1 MKEKNL
7 WKIIIYRSIKLI
19 LGKEN
24 QALIF
29 STNNLPGF
37 DQMALDLNSL
47 DQTIS
52 NPEIIFTLR
61 FYYWTGDWLSV
72 GYHQKE
78 IPHHWEKLL
87 FNKEINIV
95 RRPSGGGAVLHSG
108 GITYAL
114 TFKKTHYKILSY
126 EMVNN
131 WLIKSFRELG
141 LKLQNGN
148 LRKSTIK
155 TNCFGTSLISDLIDQ
170 DGFKRVGSAQ
180 YRKKGA
186 FLQHGEIQ
194 INPSK
199 DLWFKLFREE
209 APPKVNLNLTN
220 DEIVQHL
227 RNSFL
232 ENKSNIRFKNIAIVN
247 KDIGAFSLQ

>member
-1 MKEKNL
+1 L
-7 WKIIIYRSIKLI
+7 KIIISRPTKLI
-19 LGKEN
+19 LEIGN

-52 NPEIIFTLR
+52 NPEIILTLR
-61 FYYWTGDWLSV
+61 FYYWKGDWLSI

-78 IPHHWEKLL
+78 IPPHWEKLL
-87 FNKEINIV
+87 TNGEINIV

-108 GITYAL
+108 GITYAI
-114 TFKKTHYKILSY
+114 TFKKIYYKILSY

-141 LKLQNGN
+141 LNLQNGN
-148 LRKSTIK
+148 SQKTHIN

-170 DGFKRVGSAQ
+170 DGFKRIGSAQ

-194 INPSK
+194 TNPSK
-199 DLWFKLFREE
+199 DLWYKLFKED
-209 APPKVNLNLTN
+209 APPKINLGLTN

-232 ENKSNIRFKNIAIVN
+232 ENKSNIKFKNIAINN
-247 KDIGAFSLQ
+247 KNIKNFHGKNS

>member
-1 MKEKNL
+1 M
-7 WKIIIYRSIKLI
+7 KIIINRPTKLI
-19 LGKEN
+19 LGIKN

-47 DQTIS
+47 NQTIS
-52 NPEIIFTLR
+52 NPEIILTLR
-61 FYYWTGDWLSV
+61 FYYWTGDWLSI

-78 IPHHWEKLL
+78 IPRHWEKLL
-87 FNKEINIV
+87 KNGEINIV

-114 TFKKTHYKILSY
+114 TFKKNYYKILSY

-131 WLIKSFRELG
+131 WLIKSFKELG
-141 LKLQNGN
+141 LNLQYGN
-148 LRKSTIK
+148 LQKSTI
-155 TNCFGTSLISDLIDQ
+155 TSNCFGTSLISDLVDQ
-170 DGFKRVGSAQ
+170 DGFKRIGSAQ
-180 YRKKGA
+180 FRKKGA

-194 INPSK
+194 TNPSS
-199 DLWFKLFREE
+199 DLWFKLFKEE
-209 APPKVNLNLTN
+209 APPKVDLKLTN
-220 DEIVQHL
+220 DEIIQHL

-232 ENKSNIRFKNIAIVN
+232 KNKSNMNFKNL
-247 KDIGAFSLQ
+247 SLIHI

>member
-1 MKEKNL
+1 L
-7 WKIIIYRSIKLI
+7 KIIINKSIRLI
-19 LGKEN
+19 LGQEN

-29 STNNLPGF
+29 STNTLPGF
-37 DQMALDLNSL
+37 EQMALDLNSL
-47 DQTIS
+47 DQTIL

-61 FYYWTGDWLSV
+61 FYYWTGDWLSI

-78 IPHHWEKLL
+78 IPLHWEELL
-87 FNKEINIV
+87 SKGEIQIV

-114 TFKKTHYKILSY
+114 TFKKTYYKNLSY

-131 WLIKSFRELG
+131 WLIKSFSKLG
-141 LKLQNGN
+141 LNLQNGN
-148 LRKSTIK
+148 FRKSGIQ
-155 TNCFGTSLISDLIDQ
+155 TNCFGTSLISDLVDQ
-170 DGFKRVGSAQ
+170 DGFKRIGSAQ

-194 INPSK
+194 TNPSK
-199 DLWFKLFREE
+199 DLWFKLFKEQ
-209 APPKVNLNLTN
+209 APPKINLGITN

-227 RNSFL
+227 QNSFL
-232 ENKSNIRFKNIAIVN
+232 KSKSNIKFKTILRDHKILEKFHYSNY
-247 KDIGAFSLQ
+247 

>member
-1 MKEKNL
+1 M
-7 WKIIIYRSIKLI
+7 KIIIKRPTKLI
-19 LGKEN
+19 LGIDN

-29 STNNLPGF
+29 STNNLSGF

-52 NPEIIFTLR
+52 NPEIILTLR
-61 FYYWTGDWLSV
+61 FYYWTGDWLSI

-78 IPHHWEKLL
+78 ILPHWEKLL
-87 FNKEINIV
+87 SNGDINIV

-114 TFKKTHYKILSY
+114 TFKKTYYNTLSY

-141 LKLQNGN
+141 LNLQYGKLQ
-148 LRKSTIK
+148 KSPVTS
-155 TNCFGTSLISDLIDQ
+155 NCFGTSLISDLVDQ
-170 DGFKRVGSAQ
+170 DGFKRIGSAQ

-194 INPSK
+194 TNPSK
-199 DLWFKLFREE
+199 DLWFKLFKEE
-209 APPKVNLNLTN
+209 APPKLNLGLTN

-232 ENKSNIRFKNIAIVN
+232 ENKSNINFKNISIDDKN
-247 KDIGAFSLQ
+247 IKKLHDNDS

>member
-1 MKEKNL
+1 L
-7 WKIIIYRSIKLI
+7 KIIINKNTNLI
-19 LGKEN
+19 LGIEN

-29 STNNLPGF
+29 STNNLPGY
-37 DQMALDLNSL
+37 DQMALDLNFL

-52 NPEIIFTLR
+52 NPEIILTLR
-61 FYYWTGDWLSV
+61 FYYWTGDWLSI

-78 IPHHWEKLL
+78 IPLHWENLL
-87 FNKEINIV
+87 SNGEINIV
-95 RRPSGGGAVLHSG
+95 RRPSGGGAVLLSG

-114 TFKKTHYKILSY
+114 TLKKTYYKVLSY

-141 LKLQNGN
+141 LNLQYGN
-148 LRKSTIK
+148 LRKSPIK
-155 TNCFGTSLISDLIDQ
+155 SNCFGTSLTSDLVDQ
-170 DGFKRVGSAQ
+170 DGFKRIGSAQ

-194 INPSK
+194 TNPSK
-199 DLWFKLFREE
+199 DLWYKLFREE

-220 DEIVQHL
+220 DEIIQHL
-227 RNSFL
+227 SNSFQ
-232 ENKSNIRFKNIAIVN
+232 ENKSNIKFKSIAIDN
-247 KDIGAFSLQ
+247 QKIKNFYCTDS

>member
-1 MKEKNL
+1 L
-7 WKIIIYRSIKLI
+7 KIIINRPTKLI
-19 LGKEN
+19 LGIEN

-47 DQTIS
+47 NQTIS

-61 FYYWTGDWLSV
+61 FYYWTGDWISI

-78 IPHHWEKLL
+78 IPPHWKKLL
-87 FNKEINIV
+87 LNKEINLV

-114 TFKKTHYKILSY
+114 TFKKTFYKILSY

-131 WLIKSFRELG
+131 WLSKSFRELG
-141 LKLQNGN
+141 LNLQNGD
-148 LRKSTIK
+148 LRKSSIK
-155 TNCFGTSLISDLIDQ
+155 TNCFGTSLISDLVDQ
-170 DGFKRVGSAQ
+170 DGFKRIGSAQ

-194 INPSK
+194 THPSK
-199 DLWFKLFREE
+199 DLWYKLFKEE
-209 APPKVNLNLTN
+209 APPKVNLAFTN
-220 DEIVQHL
+220 DEIVEYL

-232 ENKSNIRFKNIAIVN
+232 ENKSNLMIKNIEIDDKYIDN
-247 KDIGAFSLQ
+247 SRKTNS

>member
-1 MKEKNL
+1 M
-7 WKIIIYRSIKLI
+7 KIIINRPTKLI
-19 LGKEN
+19 LGIEN
-24 QALIF
+24 KALIF

-37 DQMALDLNSL
+37 DQMAFDLNSL

-52 NPEIIFTLR
+52 NPEIILTLR
-61 FYYWTGDWLSV
+61 FYYWTGDWVSI

-78 IPHHWEKLL
+78 IPRYWEKLL
-87 FNKEINIV
+87 SNGEIKIV

-108 GITYAL
+108 GITYSL
-114 TFKKTHYKILSY
+114 TFKKTYYKVLSY

-141 LKLQNGN
+141 LTLHNGN
-148 LRKSTIK
+148 LRKSGIK

-170 DGFKRVGSAQ
+170 DGFKRIGSAQ
-180 YRKKGA
+180 YRKKDA

-194 INPSK
+194 TNPSK
-199 DLWFKLFREE
+199 DLWFKLFKEE
-209 APPKVNLNLTN
+209 APPKLKLDFTN
-220 DEIVQHL
+220 DEIVNYL

-232 ENKSNIRFKNIAIVN
+232 ENKSNIKFKKIFINN
-247 KDIGAFSLQ
+247 KN

>member
-1 MKEKNL
+1 MG
-7 WKIIIYRSIKLI
+7 
-19 LGKEN
+19 LGN

-29 STNNLPGF
+29 STTNLPGF

-52 NPEIIFTLR
+52 NSEIILTLR
-61 FYYWTGDWLSV
+61 FYYWAGDWLSI

-78 IPHHWEKLL
+78 IPTHWEKLL
-87 FNKEINIV
+87 SNGEINIV
-95 RRPSGGGAVLHSG
+95 RRPSRGGAVLHSG

-114 TFKKTHYKILSY
+114 TFKKNYYKILSY

-131 WLIKSFRELG
+131 WLIKSFKELG
-141 LKLQNGN
+141 LNLQYGN
-148 LRKSTIK
+148 LQKSTI
-155 TNCFGTSLISDLIDQ
+155 TSNCFGTSLISDLVDQ
-170 DGFKRVGSAQ
+170 DGFKRIGSAQ

-194 INPSK
+194 TNPSQ
-199 DLWFKLFREE
+199 DLWFKLFKEE
-209 APPKVNLNLTN
+209 APPKINLDLTN
-220 DEIVQHL
+220 DQIVKHL

-232 ENKSNIRFKNIAIVN
+232 KNRTNIKFKNITIDLKN
-247 KDIGAFSLQ
+247 IKNF

>member
-1 MKEKNL
+1 L
-7 WKIIIYRSIKLI
+7 V
-19 LGKEN
+19 LGN

-29 STNNLPGF
+29 STSNLTGF

-52 NPEIIFTLR
+52 NPKIILTLR
-61 FYYWTGDWLSV
+61 FYYWKGDWISI

-78 IPHHWEKLL
+78 IPSHWENLL
-87 FNKEINIV
+87 SNGEIKIV

-114 TFKKTHYKILSY
+114 TFKKTYYKILSY

-141 LKLQNGN
+141 LNLQNGI
-148 LRKSTIK
+148 LGKSHIK
-155 TNCFGTSLISDLIDQ
+155 TNCFGTSLISDLVDQ
-170 DGFKRVGSAQ
+170 DGYKRIGSAQ
-180 YRKKGA
+180 CRKKGA

-194 INPSK
+194 TNPPK
-199 DLWFKLFREE
+199 DLWFKLFKEE
-209 APPKVNLNLTN
+209 APPKLNLDLTN
-220 DEIVQHL
+220 DEIIKHL
-227 RNSFL
+227 RNSFQ
-232 ENKSNIRFKNIAIVN
+232 ESKSNISFKNV
-247 KDIGAFSLQ
+247 FLE